1 MKSFEYNLTLEELTK
16 RTDREYL
23 ITKKFLDVDSP
34 EYNDLESGDKK
45 ALAYLVKAATIF
57 DKIHMQLDNTH
68 NLEVLEWLKEQSKKG
83 DEKGKLSLK
92 LFYGQKGVNA
102 VDNLSSEV
110 QLIKGIDNKLGKGFY
125 PEDLTKEE
133 FHAILTK
140 MIHKG
145 KIDEVKKILTQRSVV
160 VRDNDELKGID
171 YIDFFKEDFIKVA
184 DLLEKARECSTNTN
198 FNEYLELQAKALR
211 TADPMLDAYA
221 DKKWASLQDTPLEF
235 TITREAYEDEMTAT
249 IIENKE
255 LQKLLDE
262 NNIEVFSK
270 DSLGCRVGIVNKE
283 GTNNLLKIKKYLP
296 LLADSMPYSNKYEQL
311 LSGSDDKQTMVDVD
325 MVITTGD
332 VGAYRGGITL
342 AENLPNDDKLTF
354 KIGGG
359 RRNVY
364 HRQIRF
370 VSDVAKLQKKLNE
383 VLVKEQHKYYNEE
396 ADHLATIGH
405 ENAHTLGPKK
415 NQEKLG
421 KYSDIIEENK
431 ADMVSLAFLD
441 LLLEK
446 GMYLKEE
453 RDQIVVT
460 EVVCNFLKS
469 KPILS
474 QAHRVRTVM
483 QNKYFF
489 DNGGYEITSDGKIKV
504 NIEKIPQ
511 IAYKML
517 SEIIEV
523 QLSGSFVEAEN
534 YVTKYFVWTNEMQI
548 IAEKLQKIDKTL
560 NGCVE
565 NKLADSLLEQLD
577 KIGK

>member
-1 MKSFEYNLTLEELTK
+1 MSNSIELMKSFEYNLTLEELNK
-16 RTDREYL
+16 RTSSEYL
-23 ITKKFLDVDSP
+23 ITKKFLNVDSL
-34 EYNDLESGDKK
+34 EYKKLEDGDKK
-45 ALAYLVKAATIF
+45 ALAYLVKASIIF
-57 DKIHMQLDNTH
+57 DKIYMQLDNVH
-68 NLEVLEWLKEQSKKG
+68 NLEVLEWLKKQSESG
-83 DEKGKLSLK
+83 DEKGKLTLK

-102 VDNLSSEV
+102 VDNMSKEV
-110 QLIKGIDNKLGKGFY
+110 QLIKGIDSKIGKGFY

-133 FHAILTK
+133 FYTILIT

-145 KIDEVKKILTQRSVV
+145 KINEVKNILTQRSVV

-171 YIDFFKEDFIKVA
+171 YIDYFKEDFIKVA
-184 DLLEKARECSTNTN
+184 DLLDKAREYSTNAD
-198 FNEYLELQAKALR
+198 FNEYLDLQAKALR

-221 DKKWASLQDTPLEF
+221 DKKWASLQDIPLEF
-235 TITREAYEDEMTAT
+235 TITRESYEDKMTAS
-249 IIENKE
+249 IIENEE
-255 LQKLLDE
+255 LQKLLDK
-262 NNIEVFSK
+262 NNINAISK

-283 GTNNLLKIKKYLP
+283 GTDNLLKIKKYLP
-296 LLADSMPYSNKYEQL
+296 ALAKAMPNSDKYIQIL
-311 LSGSDDKQTMVDVD
+311 SDDDEKQTMVDVD
-325 MVITTGD
+325 MVIATGD

-342 AENLPNDDKLTF
+342 AENLPNADKMTF

-370 VSDVAKLQKKLNE
+370 VSDTAKLQKKLDE
-383 VLVKEQHKYYNEE
+383 ILCSEQHIYYNNE

-405 ENAHTLGPKK
+405 ENAHTLGPKDSK
-415 NQEKLG
+415 EKLG
-421 KYSDIIEENK
+421 KYSNIIEENK

-441 LLLEK
+441 LLIEK
-446 GMYLKEE
+446 GMYTKDE
-453 RDQIVVT
+453 RNQIIVT

-469 KPILS
+469 KPILT

-489 DNGGYEITSDGKIKV
+489 DNGGYEITAYGKIKV
-504 NIEKIPQ
+504 NIDKIPK

-517 SEIIEV
+517 EEIISV
-523 QLSGSFVEAEN
+523 QLSGNFKDAKD
-534 YVTKYFVWTNEMQI
+534 YVTKYFVWTDEMQL

-565 NKLADSLLEQLD
+565 NKLADSLLE
-577 KIGK
+577 

>member
-1 MKSFEYNLTLEELTK
+1 MSNSIELMKSFEYNLTLEELNK
-16 RTDREYL
+16 RTSSEYL
-23 ITKKFLDVDSP
+23 ITKKFLNVDSL
-34 EYNDLESGDKK
+34 EYKKLEDGDKK
-45 ALAYLVKAATIF
+45 ALAYLVKASIIF
-57 DKIHMQLDNTH
+57 DKIYMQLDNVH
-68 NLEVLEWLKEQSKKG
+68 NLEVLEWLKKQSESG
-83 DEKGKLSLK
+83 DEKGKLTLK

-102 VDNLSSEV
+102 VDNMSKEV
-110 QLIKGIDNKLGKGFY
+110 QLIKGIDSKIGKGFY

-133 FHAILTK
+133 FYTILIT

-145 KIDEVKKILTQRSVV
+145 KINEVKNILTQRSVV

-171 YIDFFKEDFIKVA
+171 YIDYFKEDFIKVA
-184 DLLEKARECSTNTN
+184 DLLDKAREYSTNAD
-198 FNEYLELQAKALR
+198 FNEYLDLQAKALR

-235 TITREAYEDEMTAT
+235 TITRESYEDKMTAS
-249 IIENKE
+249 IIENEE
-255 LQKLLDE
+255 LQKLLDK
-262 NNIEVFSK
+262 NNINAISK

-283 GTNNLLKIKKYLP
+283 GTDNLLKIKKYLP
-296 LLADSMPYSNKYEQL
+296 ALAKAMPNSDKYIQIL
-311 LSGSDDKQTMVDVD
+311 SDDDEKQTMVDVD
-325 MVITTGD
+325 MVIATGD

-342 AENLPNDDKLTF
+342 AENLPNADKMTF

-370 VSDVAKLQKKLNE
+370 VSDTAKLQKKLDE
-383 VLVKEQHKYYNEE
+383 ILCSEQHIYYNNE

-405 ENAHTLGPKK
+405 ENAHTLGPKDSK
-415 NQEKLG
+415 EKLG
-421 KYSDIIEENK
+421 KYSNIIEENK

-441 LLLEK
+441 LLIEK
-446 GMYLKEE
+446 GMYTKDE
-453 RDQIVVT
+453 RNQIIVT

-469 KPILS
+469 KPILT

-489 DNGGYEITSDGKIKV
+489 DNGGYEITAYGKIKV
-504 NIEKIPQ
+504 NIDKIPK

-517 SEIIEV
+517 EEIISV
-523 QLSGSFVEAEN
+523 QLSGNFKDAKD
-534 YVTKYFVWTNEMQI
+534 YVTKYFVWTDEMQL

-565 NKLADSLLEQLD
+565 NKLADSLLE
-577 KIGK
+577 

>member
-1 MKSFEYNLTLEELTK
+1 MSNRIELMKSFEYNLTLEELNK
-16 RTDREYL
+16 RTSSEYL
-23 ITKKFLDVDSP
+23 ITKKFLNVDSL
-34 EYNDLESGDKK
+34 EYKKLKDGDKK
-45 ALAYLVKAATIF
+45 ALAYLVKASIIF
-57 DKIHMQLDNTH
+57 DKIYMQLDNVH
-68 NLEVLEWLKEQSKKG
+68 NLEVLEWLKKQSESG
-83 DEKGKLSLK
+83 DEKGKLTLK

-102 VDNLSSEV
+102 VDNMSKEV
-110 QLIKGIDNKLGKGFY
+110 QLIKGIDSKIGKGFY

-133 FHAILTK
+133 FYTILIT

-145 KIDEVKKILTQRSVV
+145 KINEVKNILTQRSVV

-171 YIDFFKEDFIKVA
+171 YIDYFKEDFIKVA
-184 DLLEKARECSTNTN
+184 DLLDKAREYSTNAD
-198 FNEYLELQAKALR
+198 FNEYLDLQAKALR

-235 TITREAYEDEMTAT
+235 TITRESYEDKMTAS
-249 IIENKE
+249 IIENEE

-262 NNIEVFSK
+262 NNINAISK

-283 GTNNLLKIKKYLP
+283 GTDNLLKIKKYLP
-296 LLADSMPYSNKYEQL
+296 ALAKAMPNSDKYIQIL
-311 LSGSDDKQTMVDVD
+311 SDDDEKQTMVDVD
-325 MVITTGD
+325 MVIATGD

-342 AENLPNDDKLTF
+342 AENLPNADKMTF

-370 VSDVAKLQKKLNE
+370 VSDTAKLQKKLDE
-383 VLVKEQHKYYNEE
+383 ILCSEQHIYYNNE

-405 ENAHTLGPKK
+405 ENAHTLGPKDSK
-415 NQEKLG
+415 EKLG
-421 KYSDIIEENK
+421 KYSNIIEENK

-441 LLLEK
+441 LLTEK
-446 GMYLKEE
+446 GMYTKDE
-453 RDQIVVT
+453 RNQIIVT

-469 KPILS
+469 KPILT

-489 DNGGYEITSDGKIKV
+489 DNGGYEINTYGKIKV
-504 NIEKIPQ
+504 NIDKIPK

-517 SEIIEV
+517 EEIISV
-523 QLSGSFVEAEN
+523 QLRGNFKDAED
-534 YVTKYFVWTNEMQI
+534 YVTKYFVWTDEMQL

-565 NKLADSLLEQLD
+565 NKLADSLLE
-577 KIGK
+577 

>member
-1 MKSFEYNLTLEELTK
+1 MSNRIELMKSFEYNLTLEELNK
-16 RTDREYL
+16 RTSSEYL
-23 ITKKFLDVDSP
+23 ITKKFLNVDSL
-34 EYNDLESGDKK
+34 EYKKLEDGDKK
-45 ALAYLVKAATIF
+45 ALAYLVKASIIF
-57 DKIHMQLDNTH
+57 DKIYMQLDNVH
-68 NLEVLEWLKEQSKKG
+68 NLEVLEWLKKQSESG
-83 DEKGKLSLK
+83 DEKGKLTLK

-102 VDNLSSEV
+102 VDNMSKEV
-110 QLIKGIDNKLGKGFY
+110 QLIKGIDCQIGKGFY

-133 FHAILTK
+133 FYTILIA
-140 MIHKG
+140 MIRKG
-145 KIDEVKKILTQRSVV
+145 KINEVKNILTQRSVV

-171 YIDFFKEDFIKVA
+171 YIDYFKEDFIKVA
-184 DLLEKARECSTNTN
+184 DLLDKAREYSTNAD
-198 FNEYLELQAKALR
+198 FNEYLDLQVKALR

-235 TITREAYEDEMTAT
+235 TITRESYEDKMTAS
-249 IIENKE
+249 IIENEE

-262 NNIEVFSK
+262 NNINAISK

-283 GTNNLLKIKKYLP
+283 GTDNLLKIKKYLP
-296 LLADSMPYSNKYEQL
+296 ALAKAMPNSDKYIQIL
-311 LSGSDDKQTMVDVD
+311 SDDDEKQTMVDVD
-325 MVITTGD
+325 MVIATGD

-342 AENLPNDDKLTF
+342 AENLPNADKMTF

-370 VSDVAKLQKKLNE
+370 VSDTAKLQKKLDE
-383 VLVKEQHKYYNEE
+383 ILCSEQHIYYNNE

-405 ENAHTLGPKK
+405 ENAHTLGPKDSK
-415 NQEKLG
+415 EKLG
-421 KYSDIIEENK
+421 KYSNIIEENK

-441 LLLEK
+441 LLIEK
-446 GMYLKEE
+446 GMYTKDE
-453 RDQIVVT
+453 RNQIIVT

-469 KPILS
+469 KPILT

-489 DNGGYEITSDGKIKV
+489 DNGGYEINAYGKIKV
-504 NIEKIPQ
+504 NIDKIPK

-517 SEIIEV
+517 EEIISV
-523 QLSGSFVEAEN
+523 QLSGNFKDAED
-534 YVTKYFVWTNEMQI
+534 YVTKYFVWTDEMQL

-565 NKLADSLLEQLD
+565 NKLADSLLE
-577 KIGK
+577 